1 MDIPIVIIC
10 YNNYRYVQNTLSQL
24 LNINKEYYKNIIIIN
39 NNSTCLKTIEYLNNV
54 DVRVINN
61 KENLGPWITNTNN
74 KHIYDILPEK
84 FILTDPDLKFN
95 KNIPTNFIEILANL
109 SDKYKTSKIGFALDI
124 SDHELFFL
132 ITNYYQNVLSI
143 LSIYECEK
151 TFYDI
156 KIADDEYELYEA
168 DIDTTFCLINKKYI
182 YINKYN
188 ILEDYNLKI
197 RVGGNFI
204 AKHIPWYIDNEL
216 YNVYDNYIYNINT
229 TSISNMANIIKSYI
243 EDKYFKIYKNCELF
257 LIENNIN
264 NPNLFF
270 WKDMYSLWK
279 NDTFKVFDKYLSKD
293 KVFIDIGGWI
303 ATTSM
308 YGSRKSKHVYA
319 IEADNDSFNDMA
331 TNLKTNCENN
341 YTLIKKAIYNIDDV
355 KINFGKNFNY
365 TTSRMN
371 DNMSQTGP
379 KCVNYDEY
387 YVVETIT
394 LETIIKKYN
403 IDVTNISLIKV
414 DIEGGEENILDE
426 LFDMRIKHE
435 VPLYISF
442 HYCWWNDKNLD
453 RFSFLSEQN
462 KEDIIANPFVSI
474 FF

>member
-1 MDIPIVIIC
+1 MDIPIVIIA

-132 ITNYYQNVLSI
+132 TTNYTQSGF
-143 LSIYECEK
+143 SIYEWEK
-151 TFYDI
+151 SFYEF
-156 KIADDEYELYEA
+156 KIADDKYELYDA
-168 DIDTTFCLINKKYI
+168 DIDTTFCLINKKNI

-197 RVGGNFI
+197 RVGGNFT
-204 AKHIPWYIDNEL
+204 AKHIPWYIDNEI
-216 YNVYDNYIYNINT
+216 YNVYDNYINNNINNNIN
-229 TSISNMANIIKSYI
+229 ISTIAKTIKTYI
-243 EDKYFKIYKNCELF
+243 EDKYLLIYKNSELF
-257 LIENNIN
+257 LIENNFN
-264 NPNLFF
+264 NPNLSF
-270 WKDMYSLWK
+270 WKDIYSEWK

-308 YGSRKSKHVYA
+308 YGSRKSKHIYV
-319 IEADNDSFNDMA
+319 IEADECAFNDMA
-331 TNLKTNCENN
+331 NNLKANCENN
-341 YTLIKKAIYNIDDV
+341 YTLINKAIYNIDNS
-355 KINFGKNFNY
+355 I
-365 TTSRMN
+365 T
-371 DNMSQTGP
+371 QTGH
-379 KCVNYDEY
+379 KDVNSNKY
-387 YVVETIT
+387 YFVETIT
-394 LETIIKKYN
+394 LETIIKNYDIN
-403 IDVTNISLIKV
+403 VANISLIKV
-414 DIEGGEENILDE
+414 DIKGGEENILDE
-426 LFDMRIKHE
+426 LFDMHIKHE
-435 VPLYISF
+435 IPLYISF
-442 HYCWWNDKNLD
+442 HYCWWSDKNLD

-462 KEDIIANPFVSI
+462 KKDIIANPFISI

>member
-39 NNSTCLKTIEYLNNV
+39 NNSTCLKTIEYLNNI

-95 KNIPTNFIEILANL
+95 KNIPKNFIEILANL

-124 SDHELFFL
+124 SDHENFFA
-132 ITNYYQNVLSI
+132 TKYTHDE
-143 LSIYECEK
+143 LSIYEWEK
-151 TFYDI
+151 SFYEL

-168 DIDTTFCLINKKYI
+168 DIDTTFCLINKKNI

-197 RVGGNFI
+197 RVGGNFT
-204 AKHIPWYIDNEL
+204 AKHIPWYIDNEI
-216 YNVYDNYIYNINT
+216 YNVYDNYINNINT
-229 TSISNMANIIKSYI
+229 TSISSISKIISTYI
-243 EDKYFKIYKNCELF
+243 ENKYLLIYKNKELF
-257 LIENNIN
+257 LIENNLN
-264 NPNLFF
+264 NPNLSF
-270 WKDMYSLWK
+270 WKDIYYGWK
-279 NDTFKVFDKYLSKD
+279 NDTFEVIDKYLSKD

-303 ATTSM
+303 AATSM
-308 YGSRKSKHVYA
+308 YVSRKSKHVYT
-319 IEADNDSFNDMA
+319 IEADNLAFNDMKN
-331 TNLKTNCENN
+331 NLKTNCENN
-341 YTLIKKAIYNIDDV
+341 YTIINKAIYDIDNKKV
-355 KINFGKNFNY
+355 NFGKNFNY

-371 DNMSQTGP
+371 DSRSLIYPDG
-379 KCVNYDEY
+379 VISDEY
-387 YVVETIT
+387 YIVETIT
-394 LETIIKKYN
+394 LETIIKNYDIN
-403 IDVTNISLIKV
+403 IANISLINV
-414 DIEGGEENILDE
+414 DIVGGEENILDH
-426 LFDMRIKHE
+426 LFDIHIKFDI
-435 VPLYISF
+435 PLYIHF
-442 HYCWWNDKNLD
+442 HYCCWNDKNLD

-462 KEDIIANPFVSI
+462 KKDIIANPFISI

>member
-1 MDIPIVIIC
+1 MDIPIVIIA

-132 ITNYYQNVLSI
+132 TTNYTQSGF
-143 LSIYECEK
+143 SIYEWEK
-151 TFYDI
+151 SFYEF
-156 KIADDEYELYEA
+156 KIADDKYELYDA
-168 DIDTTFCLINKKYI
+168 DIDTTFCLINKKNI

-197 RVGGNFI
+197 RVGGNFT
-204 AKHIPWYIDNEL
+204 AKHIPWYIDNEI
-216 YNVYDNYIYNINT
+216 YNVYDNYINNNINNNIN
-229 TSISNMANIIKSYI
+229 ISTIAKTIKTYI
-243 EDKYFKIYKNCELF
+243 EDKYLLIYKNSELF
-257 LIENNIN
+257 LIENNFN
-264 NPNLFF
+264 NPNLSF
-270 WKDMYSLWK
+270 WKDIYSEWK

-308 YGSRKSKHVYA
+308 YGSRKSKHIYV
-319 IEADNDSFNDMA
+319 IEADECAFNDMA
-331 TNLKTNCENN
+331 NNLKANFENN
-341 YTLIKKAIYNIDDV
+341 YTLINKSIYNIDNS
-355 KINFGKNFNY
+355 I
-365 TTSRMN
+365 T
-371 DNMSQTGP
+371 QTGH
-379 KCVNYDEY
+379 KDVNSNKY
-387 YVVETIT
+387 YFVETIT
-394 LETIIKKYN
+394 LETIIKNYDIN
-403 IDVTNISLIKV
+403 VANISLIKV
-414 DIEGGEENILDE
+414 DIKGGEENILDE
-426 LFDMRIKHE
+426 LFDMHIKHE
-435 VPLYISF
+435 IPLYISF
-442 HYCWWNDKNLD
+442 HYCWWSDKNLD

-462 KEDIIANPFVSI
+462 KKDIIANPFISI

>member
-10 YNNYRYVQNTLSQL
+10 YNNYRYVQNTLLQL

-39 NNSTCLKTIEYLNNV
+39 NNSTCLNTIEYLNNV

-109 SDKYKTSKIGFALDI
+109 SDKYETSKIGFALDI
-124 SDHELFFL
+124 SDHENFFA
-132 ITNYYQNVLSI
+132 TNICQGNR
-143 LSIYECEK
+143 SIYEWEK
-151 TFYDI
+151 SFYEL

-168 DIDTTFCLINKKYI
+168 EIDTTFCLINKKYI

-197 RVGGNFI
+197 RVGGNFT

-216 YNVYDNYIYNINT
+216 YNVYDNYINNINT
-229 TSISNMANIIKSYI
+229 TSISSISKIIKSYI
-243 EDKYFKIYKNCELF
+243 ENKYLLIYKNSELF
-257 LIENNIN
+257 LIENNFN
-264 NPNLFF
+264 NSNLSF
-270 WKDMYSLWK
+270 WKDMYGEWE

-308 YGSRKSKHVYA
+308 YGSRKSKHVYT
-319 IEADNDSFNDMA
+319 IEADNLAFNDMA
-331 TNLKTNCENN
+331 TNLKANCENN
-341 YTLIKKAIYNIDDV
+341 YTLINKAIYNIDNE

-365 TTSRMN
+365 ATSRIN
-371 DNMSQTGP
+371 DSMSQTCP
-379 KCVNYDEY
+379 KDVNSNEY

-394 LETIIKKYN
+394 LDTIIKNYD
-403 IDVTNISLIKV
+403 IDVADISLIKV

-462 KEDIIANPFVSI
+462 KKDIIANPFVSI
-474 FF
+474 LF

>member
-1 MDIPIVIIC
+1 MDIPIVIIA

-132 ITNYYQNVLSI
+132 TTNYTQSGF
-143 LSIYECEK
+143 SIYEWEK
-151 TFYDI
+151 SFYEF
-156 KIADDEYELYEA
+156 KIADDKYELYDA
-168 DIDTTFCLINKKYI
+168 DIDTTFCLINKKNI

-197 RVGGNFI
+197 RVGGNFT
-204 AKHIPWYIDNEL
+204 AKHIPWYIDNEI
-216 YNVYDNYIYNINT
+216 YNVYDNYINNNINNNIN
-229 TSISNMANIIKSYI
+229 ISTIAKTIKTYI
-243 EDKYFKIYKNCELF
+243 EDKYLLIYKNSELF
-257 LIENNIN
+257 LIENNFN
-264 NPNLFF
+264 NPNLSF
-270 WKDMYSLWK
+270 WKDIYSEWK

-308 YGSRKSKHVYA
+308 YGSRKSKHIYV
-319 IEADNDSFNDMA
+319 IEADDCAFNDMA
-331 TNLKTNCENN
+331 NNLKANCENN
-341 YTLIKKAIYNIDDV
+341 YTLINKAIYNIDNS
-355 KINFGKNFNY
+355 I
-365 TTSRMN
+365 T
-371 DNMSQTGP
+371 QTGH
-379 KCVNYDEY
+379 KDVNSNKY
-387 YVVETIT
+387 YFVETIT
-394 LETIIKKYN
+394 LETIIKNYDIN
-403 IDVTNISLIKV
+403 VANISLIKV
-414 DIEGGEENILDE
+414 DIKGGEENILDE
-426 LFDMRIKHE
+426 LFDMHIKHE
-435 VPLYISF
+435 IPLYISF
-442 HYCWWNDKNLD
+442 HYCWWSDKNLD

-462 KEDIIANPFVSI
+462 KKDIIANPFISI

>member
-1 MDIPIVIIC
+1 MDIPIIIIC

-39 NNSTCLKTIEYLNNV
+39 NNSTCLNTIEYLNNV

-61 KENLGPWITNTNN
+61 KENLGPWITFNNN
-74 KHIYDILPEK
+74 KHIYDILPDK

-109 SDKYKTSKIGFALDI
+109 SDKYKTSKIGLALDI
-124 SDHELFFL
+124 TDHEKFF
-132 ITNYYQNVLSI
+132 ITNQRPGN
-143 LSIYECEK
+143 LSIYEWEK
-151 TFYDI
+151 TFYEF
-156 KIADDEYELYEA
+156 KIDDDEYELYEA
-168 DIDTTFCLINKKYI
+168 DTDTTFLLINKKNI
-182 YINKYN
+182 HINKFN

-197 RVGGNFI
+197 RVGGNFT

-216 YNVYDNYIYNINT
+216 YNVYDNYINNINT
-229 TSISNMANIIKSYI
+229 TSISSMSNIIITYI
-243 EDKYFKIYKNCELF
+243 KNNYLLIHKNSELF
-257 LIENNIN
+257 LIEKKFN
-264 NPNLFF
+264 NPNLSF
-270 WKDMYSLWK
+270 WKDIYGEWE

-319 IEADNDSFNDMA
+319 IEADKFAFNDM
-331 TNLKTNCENN
+331 TINLKANCENN
-341 YTLIKKAIYNIDDV
+341 YTLINKAIYNIDNE

-365 TTSRMN
+365 ATSRIN
-371 DNMSQTGP
+371 DSMSQTCP
-379 KCVNYDEY
+379 KDVNSNEY

-394 LETIIKKYN
+394 LDTIIKNYD
-403 IDVTNISLIKV
+403 IDVADISLIKV

-426 LFDMRIKHE
+426 LFDMRIKHK
-435 VPLYISF
+435 VSLYISF

-453 RFSFLSEQN
+453 RFPFLSDQN
-462 KEDIIANPFVSI
+462 KKDIIANPFVSI
-474 FF
+474 LF

>member
-1 MDIPIVIIC
+1 MDIPIVIIA

-132 ITNYYQNVLSI
+132 TTNYTQSGF
-143 LSIYECEK
+143 SIYEWEK
-151 TFYDI
+151 SFYEF
-156 KIADDEYELYEA
+156 KIADDKYELYDA
-168 DIDTTFCLINKKYI
+168 DIDTTFCLINKKNI

-197 RVGGNFI
+197 RVGGNFT
-204 AKHIPWYIDNEL
+204 AKHIPWYIDNEI
-216 YNVYDNYIYNINT
+216 YNVYDNYINNNINNNIN
-229 TSISNMANIIKSYI
+229 ISTIAKTIKTYI
-243 EDKYFKIYKNCELF
+243 EDKYLLIYKNSELF
-257 LIENNIN
+257 LIENNFN
-264 NPNLFF
+264 NPNLSF
-270 WKDMYSLWK
+270 WKDIYSEWK

-308 YGSRKSKHVYA
+308 YGSRKSKHIYV
-319 IEADNDSFNDMA
+319 IEADECAFNDMA
-331 TNLKTNCENN
+331 NNLKANCENN
-341 YTLIKKAIYNIDDV
+341 YTLINKAIYNIDNS
-355 KINFGKNFNY
+355 I
-365 TTSRMN
+365 T
-371 DNMSQTGP
+371 QTGH
-379 KCVNYDEY
+379 KDVNSNKY
-387 YVVETIT
+387 YFVETIT
-394 LETIIKKYN
+394 LETIIKNYDIN
-403 IDVTNISLIKV
+403 VANISLIKV
-414 DIEGGEENILDE
+414 DIKGGEENILDE
-426 LFDMRIKHE
+426 LFDMHIKHE
-435 VPLYISF
+435 IPLYISF
-442 HYCWWNDKNLD
+442 HYCWWSDKNLD
-453 RFSFLSEQN
+453 RFSFLSEQYFIKSIN
-462 KEDIIANPFVSI
+462 FLLSIASFI
-474 FF
+474 FCKFCFLSTIA

>member
-1 MDIPIVIIC
+1 MDIPIVIIA

-132 ITNYYQNVLSI
+132 TTNYTQSGF
-143 LSIYECEK
+143 SIYEWEK
-151 TFYDI
+151 SFYEF
-156 KIADDEYELYEA
+156 KIADDKYELYDA
-168 DIDTTFCLINKKYI
+168 DIDTTFCLINKKNI

-197 RVGGNFI
+197 RVGGNFT
-204 AKHIPWYIDNEL
+204 AKHIPWYIDNEI
-216 YNVYDNYIYNINT
+216 YNVYDNYINNNINNNIN
-229 TSISNMANIIKSYI
+229 ISTIAKTIKTYI
-243 EDKYFKIYKNCELF
+243 EDKYLLIYKNSELF
-257 LIENNIN
+257 LIENNFN
-264 NPNLFF
+264 NPNLSF
-270 WKDMYSLWK
+270 WKDIYSEWK

-308 YGSRKSKHVYA
+308 YGSRKSKHIYV
-319 IEADNDSFNDMA
+319 IEADECAFNDMA
-331 TNLKTNCENN
+331 NNLKANCENN
-341 YTLIKKAIYNIDDV
+341 YTLINKAIYNIDNS
-355 KINFGKNFNY
+355 I
-365 TTSRMN
+365 T
-371 DNMSQTGP
+371 QTGH
-379 KCVNYDEY
+379 KDVNSNKY
-387 YVVETIT
+387 YFVETIT
-394 LETIIKKYN
+394 LETIIKNYDKHH
-403 IDVTNISLIKV
+403 LI
-414 DIEGGEENILDE
+414 
-426 LFDMRIKHE
+426 
-435 VPLYISF
+435 
-442 HYCWWNDKNLD
+442 
-453 RFSFLSEQN
+453 
-462 KEDIIANPFVSI
+462 
-474 FF
+474 

>member
-10 YNNYRYVQNTLSQL
+10 YNNYRYVQNTLSQI

-39 NNSTCLKTIEYLNNV
+39 NNSTCLNTIKYLNNV

-109 SDKYKTSKIGFALDI
+109 SDKYETSKIGFALDI
-124 SDHELFFL
+124 SDHEKFFL
-132 ITNYYQNVLSI
+132 TTNYTHNEI
-143 LSIYECEK
+143 SIYEWEK
-151 TFYDI
+151 SFYEL
-156 KIADDEYELYEA
+156 KIADDKYELYDA

-188 ILEDYNLKI
+188 ILEDYNIKI
-197 RVGGNFI
+197 RVGGNFT

-216 YNVYDNYIYNINT
+216 YNVYDNYINNINT
-229 TSISNMANIIKSYI
+229 TSISSISKIIKSYI
-243 EDKYFKIYKNCELF
+243 ENKYLLIYKNSELF
-257 LIENNIN
+257 LIENNFN
-264 NPNLFF
+264 NSNLSF
-270 WKDMYSLWK
+270 WKDMYGEWE

-308 YGSRKSKHVYA
+308 YGSRKSKHVYT
-319 IEADNDSFNDMA
+319 IEADNLAFNDMA
-331 TNLKTNCENN
+331 TNLKANCENN
-341 YTLIKKAIYNIDDV
+341 YTLINKAIYNIDNE

-365 TTSRMN
+365 ATSRIN
-371 DNMSQTGP
+371 DSMSQTCP
-379 KCVNYDEY
+379 KGVNSNEY

-394 LETIIKKYN
+394 LDTIIKNYD
-403 IDVTNISLIKV
+403 IDVANISLIKV

-453 RFSFLSEQN
+453 RFPFLSEQN
-462 KEDIIANPFVSI
+462 KKDIIANPFVSI
-474 FF
+474 LF